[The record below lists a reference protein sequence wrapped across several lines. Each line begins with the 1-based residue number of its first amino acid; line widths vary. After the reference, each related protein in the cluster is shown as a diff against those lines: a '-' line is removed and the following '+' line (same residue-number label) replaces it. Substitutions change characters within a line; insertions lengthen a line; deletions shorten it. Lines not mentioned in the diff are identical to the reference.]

1 MNSREQQIG
10 FVLIGIGALW
20 FLTAVAGGDS
30 GWLWVAA
37 ISAAFLIAYNR
48 SRNPG
53 LAVPGGILAGVATG
67 IVLEALLPFE
77 GSAFLIGLAGGF
89 WGVKLLEPKVH
100 AWAIYPAS
108 ILAAIAALIFVTQN
122 ALLIALVLVGV
133 GAYLLTRGRTQAAAQ
148 SVSIE
153 MQKRRALEKWRVS
166 LAKLEK
172 KNAAEI
178 LRSEQL
184 EALLQL
190 NPSALDDL
198 HGVLD
203 SAQVTRYGNQIL
215 EVLRNVA

>member
-20 FLTAVAGGDS
+20 FLTTVAGGDS

-37 ISAAFLIAYNR
+37 ISAGFLIAYR
-48 SRNPG
+48 RGRNPG

-89 WGVKLLEPKVH
+89 WSVKLLEPRVH
-100 AWAIYPAS
+100 AWAVYPAS

-133 GAYLLTRGRTQAAAQ
+133 GAYLLTRGRTQQVAPPMSAE
-148 SVSIE
+148 V
-153 MQKRRALEKWRVS
+153 QKRRALEKWRAS

-172 KNAAEI
+172 KNPAEI

-190 NPSALDDL
+190 NPSTLDDL